1 VARLP
6 TDDVDVVNDTDASR
20 YEISVD
26 GALAGFLRYRRLPD
40 RTVFIHTEIDTAY
53 EGHGLGV
60 RLVRA
65 ALDDL
70 RRRGEQ
76 LSPICPFVVEY
87 LRRHPDYLD
96 LVDERRRSVVT
107 DDAPP
112 S

>member
-1 VARLP
+1 MPRLP
-6 TDDVDVVNDTDASR
+6 TGDPDVVNDTDASR
-20 YEISVD
+20 YEIRVD
-26 GALAGFLRYRRLPD
+26 DALAGFLRYRRLPD
-40 RTVFIHTEIDTAY
+40 RTVFIHTEIDSAY
-53 EGHGLGV
+53 EGRGLGG

-70 RRRGEQ
+70 RARHEQ

-96 LVDERRRSVVT
+96 LVDERRRRVV
-107 DDAPP
+107 DEAPP